1 MVSLLLAQTFRAA
14 ETSVTICTAIDGAWL
29 GTLEAGSCCES
40 VILFPMGMESIRE
53 ISRLKPVSFQ
63 MGIFV
68 IAIGRTT
75 LNLRGSIDWKKHER

>member
-1 MVSLLLAQTFRAA
+1 
-14 ETSVTICTAIDGAWL
+14 
-29 GTLEAGSCCES
+29 
-40 VILFPMGMESIRE
+40 MGMESIRE